1 MPEATSPKDAET
13 ADAVRRLNLNLL
25 YSLEAILTASSLTE
39 AGRRVH
45 LTQPAM
51 SAALR
56 RLREHFEDR
65 LVTGS
70 GGDRR
75 LTRLGNLLK
84 PRVRQ
89 LIGNAE
95 AVFEFRLDFDPA
107 TTERVV
113 TVAVPEELEILLLG
127 LLIPSVARQAKGIE
141 LRARRLAP
149 QSIAGSFE
157 EGADLVLTRAE
168 FADPAFETLPLLA
181 DQLSCLIWDG
191 NPTFGSTITERQ
203 FLESRHAVLVNDA
216 LETLQ
221 SGTARRLLGE
231 RQVAVRASSHLALA
245 TCLIE
250 TDLIATGSVW
260 MFQYFASILPV
271 RLVPLPFE
279 SEPRGIVAQWP
290 AQRGQDLAVR
300 WLMAQLIELLPRPS

>member
-1 MPEATSPKDAET
+1 MAEAASFQEIDT
-13 ADAVRRLNLNLL
+13 AAALRRLNLNLL
-25 YSLEAILTASSLTE
+25 YSLDAILTAPSLTE

-56 RLREHFEDR
+56 RLREHFEDQ

-70 GGDRR
+70 GRDRN
-75 LTRLGNLLK
+75 LTRLGGLLK

-89 LIGNAE
+89 LIRNAA

-107 TTERVV
+107 TTDRVV
-113 TVAVPEELEILLLG
+113 TVALPEELEILLLG
-127 LLIPSVARQAKGIE
+127 LLVPSVATQARGIE
-141 LRARRLAP
+141 LRAKRMAP

-168 FADPAFETLPLLA
+168 FADPAFETLPLLS
-181 DQLSCLIWDG
+181 DQLSCLIWEAH
-191 NPTFGSTITERQ
+191 PTFGSTITKRQ
-203 FLESRHAVLVNDA
+203 FLESRHAALVNDM

-221 SGTARRLLGE
+221 SGTARRLLRE
-231 RQVAVRASSHLALA
+231 RHVAARASSHLALA

-260 MFQYFASILPV
+260 MFQYFASMLPV
-271 RLVPLPFE
+271 RLVPLPFD
-279 SEPRGIVAQWP
+279 SAPMGIVAQWP
-290 AQRGQDLAVR
+290 LQRSQDPVIR
-300 WLMAQLIELLPRPS
+300 WLMAQLVGLLPRPL